1 MSIGRTNS
9 KAELDNAAGAIA
21 GSLFATMDNIAKV
34 KQVLDTLTVSDLQ
47 AAPFGYT
54 STEANQLKSA
64 FTDLDKLRTVFSGTA
79 TQATTYDFRTFSK
92 LLLGTGLY

>member
-9 KAELDNAAGAIA
+9 KQELDSAWGGVAS
-21 GSLFATMDNIAKV
+21 SLFAVMDNIAKV
-34 KQVLDTLTVSDLQ
+34 KTALDTLTVTDLQ

-64 FTDLDKLRTVFSGTA
+64 ATDLDKLRTIFIGTA

-92 LLLGTGLY
+92 MLLGPGNY

>member
-1 MSIGRTNS
+1 MSIGRANS
-9 KAELDNAAGAIA
+9 KAELDSAWGGIA
-21 GSLFATMDNIAKV
+21 VSLFATMDNIAKV
-34 KQVLDTLTVSDLQ
+34 KGALDTLDVNALQ

-64 FTDLDKLRTVFSGTA
+64 AADLDKLRTIFIGTA

-92 LLLGTGLY
+92 LLLGPGNY

>member
-9 KAELDNAAGAIA
+9 KQELDSSWGGVGA
-21 GSLFATMDNIAKV
+21 SLFATMDNIAKL
-34 KQVLDTLTVSDLQ
+34 KTVLDTLTTTDLTNL
-47 AAPFGYT
+47 GYT

-64 FTDLDKLRTVFSGTA
+64 ATDLDKLRTIFLGTA

-92 LLLGTGLY
+92 LLLGAA

>member
-1 MSIGRTNS
+1 MSVGRTIS
-9 KAELDNAAGAIA
+9 KQELDSSWGGVGA
-21 GSLFATMDNIAKV
+21 SLFATMDNIAKL
-34 KQVLDTLTVSDLQ
+34 KTVLDTLTTTDLTNL
-47 AAPFGYT
+47 GYT

-64 FTDLDKLRTVFSGTA
+64 ATDLDKLRTVFIGTA